1 MNGNFGQYINNCDNL
16 DEQIS
21 VTDFIKTLKKV
32 ESCDTLNGHD
42 SRSSSSST
50 DKLAKLPDD
59 GRKVDKK
66 ASANDLLQNMR
77 KRFVHR
83 ATEPIFHALPEAQ
96 ERRVVSGRD
105 SATSASAN
113 SGLDGRQ
120 AEPVERG
127 FNLVKMPSFDGA
139 MDRKTDSEPALS
151 KTRNK
156 YHTS

>member
-32 ESCDTLNGHD
+32 ESSDTLNGRD
-42 SRSSSSST
+42 STSSSSST
-50 DKLAKLPDD
+50 DKLAKLPED

-66 ASANDLLQNMR
+66 GSANDLLQNMR

-96 ERRVVSGRD
+96 VSRSDGS
-105 SATSASAN
+105 SADGTVPPPLPRTSASAG
-113 SGLDGRQ
+113 S
-120 AEPVERG
+120 
-127 FNLVKMPSFDGA
+127 
-139 MDRKTDSEPALS
+139 RKAS
-151 KTRNK
+151 KEDAT
-156 YHTS
+156 TS